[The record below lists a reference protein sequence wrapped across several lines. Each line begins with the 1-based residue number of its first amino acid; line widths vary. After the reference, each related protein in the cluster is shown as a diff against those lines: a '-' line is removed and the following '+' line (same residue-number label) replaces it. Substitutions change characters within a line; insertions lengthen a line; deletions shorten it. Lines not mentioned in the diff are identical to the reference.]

1 MEARSD
7 SYNKPLSDDCA
18 SKGESEGYLS
28 HPGNRYHGLV
38 SWCCTMFVRRAEKSP
53 STRKNKLKL
62 EHYWQSHA
70 SLAPWFASQHF
81 DAMAAQENLPRL
93 PRKVVF
99 RVLIIGRA
107 NAGKTSILQRICDTT
122 ESPVIYSV
130 DSSGTRKQVRSPSK
144 CHLSISSS
152 SQIQLEP
159 SMEVR
164 RAYPCRR
171 WLIVTILLAA
181 WPAQHRGRNYLRKSQ
196 WLCFPRLPRI

>member
-53 STRKNKLKL
+53 SARKNKL

-81 DAMAAQENLPRL
+81 DAMATQQNLPRPPTNL
-93 PRKVVF
+93 KF

-107 NAGKTSILQRICDTT
+107 NAGKTSILQRVCDT
-122 ESPVIYSV
+122 SPVIYSTSV
-130 DSSGTRKQVRSPSK
+130 DSSGTRKRVRSPSWW
-144 CHLSISSS
+144 HLSISSS
-152 SQIQLEP
+152 SQVQLEP

-164 RAYPCRR
+164 QAYPCQR
-171 WLIVTILLAA
+171 
-181 WPAQHRGRNYLRKSQ
+181 
-196 WLCFPRLPRI
+196 